1 MELLIILLLTALN
14 GFFSL
19 SEIALVSTK
28 KARLEQFAAKGNR
41 RARLAMQLLERPE
54 HFLSAVQVGI
64 TLIGVVSGAFGGVAL
79 ADDVR
84 PFLEQVAWLRPY
96 APQISLVLVVGLITY
111 LTIVLGELV
120 PKTIALNNP
129 MRVSLAVAPVVSL
142 FTRFTYPIVWLL
154 SASTK
159 IVQKI
164 LFIKEKREQPVSDE
178 ELKLMLKIAR
188 QQGVM
193 DQQEM
198 ELHQNLFRF
207 ADRKASQF
215 MTHRGELMWIDA
227 QESPEAIAA
236 TIREHPFSK
245 YLVCDGDLDNPIG
258 YIPAKTFMESY
269 SQPGFD
275 LRKALNRVVL
285 VTPNLPAIKILELLK
300 KHREYFAVVIDEFGA
315 VLGIITL
322 YDITKSILGDL
333 PSQEP
338 DYFPSVTERGDG
350 SFLVDG
356 MMPIDEFADRF
367 ECETAHLHRED
378 FATISGLLLDRFG
391 GIPKPGES
399 VVLDHFSIEIL
410 DMDGAR
416 IDKILVKRVQAG

>member
-1 MELLIILLLTALN
+1 MEIVVILLLTALN

-28 KARLEQFAAKGNR
+28 KARLEQLAAKGSR
-41 RARLAMQLLERPE
+41 RARIAVQLLEQPE

-79 ADDVR
+79 ADDLR
-84 PFLEQVAWLRPY
+84 PVLEKVDWLTPY

-120 PKTIALNNP
+120 PKTLALNNP
-129 MRVSLAVAPVVSL
+129 MRISLAVAPVVAV
-142 FTRFTYPIVWLL
+142 FTRFTYPLVWLL
-154 SASTK
+154 SFSTRM
-159 IVQKI
+159 VQKV
-164 LFIKEKREQPVSDE
+164 LFIKERAEQPVSDE

-198 ELHQNLFRF
+198 ELHHNLFRF

-215 MTHRGELMWIDA
+215 MTHRSELVWIDA
-227 QESPEAIAA
+227 REAPEVIAA
-236 TIREHPFSK
+236 EIREHPFSK

-258 YIPAKTFMESY
+258 YIPAKKFMDAY
-269 SQPGFD
+269 SKPGFD
-275 LRKALNRVVL
+275 LRKAVHPAVL
-285 VTPNLPAIKILELLK
+285 VTPNLPAVRILELLK

-322 YDITKSILGDL
+322 YDITESILGDL

-338 DYFPSVTERGDG
+338 DYFPSVTERSDG
-350 SFLVDG
+350 SFLVDA

-399 VVLDHFSIEIL
+399 VRLDLFEIEVM

-416 IDKILVKRVQAG
+416 IDKILVKRAQTG

>member
-1 MELLIILLLTALN
+1 MELLVILLLTALN

-19 SEIALVSTK
+19 SEIALVSTN
-28 KARLEQFAAKGNR
+28 KARLDQLAAKGNR
-41 RARLAMQLLERPE
+41 RARIALRLLERPE

-84 PFLEQVAWLRPY
+84 PMLEQVAWLRPY
-96 APQISLVLVVGLITY
+96 ASQISLVLVVGLITY

-120 PKTIALNNP
+120 PKTLALNNP
-129 MRVSLAVAPVVSL
+129 MRVSLAVAPVVAL
-142 FTRFTYPIVWLL
+142 FTRFTYPVVWLL
-154 SASTK
+154 STSTK

-178 ELKLMLKIAR
+178 ELKMMLKIAR

-227 QESPEAIAA
+227 QETPEVIAA
-236 TIREHPFSK
+236 EIREHPFSK

-258 YIPAKTFMESY
+258 YIPANTFMESY
-269 SQPGFD
+269 AQPGFD
-275 LRKALNRVVL
+275 LRKAIHPVVL
-285 VTPNLPAIKILELLK
+285 VTPNLPAIRILELLK

-322 YDITKSILGDL
+322 FDITKSILGDL

-338 DYFPSVTERGDG
+338 DYFPSVTERSDG

-367 ECETAHLHRED
+367 ECETASLHRED

-391 GIPKPGES
+391 GIPKPGEA
-399 VVLDHFSIEIL
+399 VLLDHFNIEIM

-416 IDKILVKRVQAG
+416 IDKILVKRALPG